1 MNGNT
6 KPSLLRQGGTFLYDH
21 TNKDGELFSVD
32 AINENGVTEGIL
44 TNK

>member
-6 KPSLLRQGGTFLYDH
+6 KPSLLRQGGKHLYDH

-32 AINENGVTEGIL
+32 AFNENGVTEGIL